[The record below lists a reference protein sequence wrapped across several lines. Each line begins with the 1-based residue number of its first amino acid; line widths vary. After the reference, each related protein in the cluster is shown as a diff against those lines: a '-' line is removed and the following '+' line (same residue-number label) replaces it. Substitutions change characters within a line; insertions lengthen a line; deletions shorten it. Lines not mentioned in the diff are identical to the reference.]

1 MLDAVTS
8 SAMTAGFAKVETDKV
23 SPVSRSVSDIA
34 PVKNTASQAPYYS
47 PYVFVDSNY
56 DKAILAIRDNNTGS
70 VTQQYPSPNQIR
82 AYQRAQAALTS
93 DPAVFTPEQA
103 TEVKQELPDSL
114 KPVAEKAAVAQQQAS
129 LSGVGD
135 NALPGQTAVNGASS
149 GSNVAPS
156 ASKVLLDA

>member
-1 MLDAVTS
+1 MLDAITS
-8 SAMTAGFAKVETDKV
+8 SALNAGYARVETDKV
-23 SPVSRSVSDIA
+23 SVARSVDTTA
-34 PVKNTASQAPYYS
+34 PIKNTASSAPYYS
-47 PYVFVDSNY
+47 PYIFVDSNY

-93 DPAVFTPEQA
+93 DPAVFTPED
-103 TEVKQELPDSL
+103 TVEVKQELPDSL
-114 KPVAEKAAVAQQQAS
+114 KPAAEKAAEAKVQAN

-135 NALPGQTAVNGASS
+135 NALPGQTAVNGAAAS
-149 GSNVAPS
+149 SNVAPS